1 MAVENKSAPI
11 ADTQELVLE
20 PMFLSI
26 GDLVLLKQSNQITIP
41 NAYQR
46 NYQAWKLDKYSSF
59 IIGNWRGFAS

>member
-26 GDLVLLKQSNQITIP
+26 GDLVLLKQSNP
-41 NAYQR
+41 NNHTKR
-46 NYQAWKLDKYSSF
+46 ISEKLS
-59 IIGNWRGFAS
+59 GLET